1 MKKKNSGFTIVELLA
16 FIVILAILITIASV
30 SVISVIN
37 KSREKMSQEIRGNL
51 KETAISYV
59 IGKYPLTKCS
69 DTIINTI
76 EKGNNVSDNSC
87 LKKITINTLITEGM
101 FEDNRKFCN
110 GNDTIIVY
118 RTSDDYK
125 AYLTESTC
133 KN

>member
-101 FEDNRKFCN
+101 FEDSRKFCN

>member
-16 FIVILAILITIASV
+16 VIVILAILITIASV

-87 LKKITINTLITEGM
+87 LKKITINTL
-101 FEDNRKFCN
+101 KL
-110 GNDTIIVY
+110 IIIL
-118 RTSDDYK
+118 K
-125 AYLTESTC
+125 LL
-133 KN
+133 